1 MAVDRHVRQRPF
13 PQNDGGEWPRIAPSA
28 DVEQPQIAPL
38 RTVGEEARA
47 IDISDRHIKLRY
59 SDLRKTQRTNISHWF
74 RDEMINW
81 PALLSTNDF
90 NLLHCLE
97 ARSQGT
103 WHQSSFFMPHSRM
116 RDRWNVT
123 IDIARFLAR
132 RGKVETSRAYSSRLL
147 LEAGHE
153 KSAVVIVAT
162 LDFYMIDQTPEIR
175 GPPITCGG
183 GSG

>member
-1 MAVDRHVRQRPF
+1 VAADRHVRQRPF
-13 PQNDGGEWPRIAPSA
+13 PRPWIAPSA

-47 IDISDRHIKLRY
+47 IDISNCGIRTSARHKE
-59 SDLRKTQRTNISHWF
+59 QNISHWF

-97 ARSQGT
+97 ARSQET

-162 LDFYMIDQTPEIR
+162 LDFYMIDQTRKIR